1 MTYQSISEMAK
12 RWNMPT
18 RTIRYYCQI
27 GRIPGAFLT
36 GKTWNIPSD
45 AEQPPRQRNI
55 QIDQAI
61 HVDNRKL
68 NIAIVGGGIS
78 GVFAAI
84 RLKEKHPFFHVSI
97 FEKNN
102 KLLRKIYVTGNGR
115 CNFANRG
122 DLKGK
127 YNHESFVLP
136 IINEFSFSKISRY
149 FETLGIHHKF
159 INDLVY
165 PLSETAETV
174 ALLLLKKVE
183 ELNIEVHVNEKVID
197 YQDHHLFTEQG
208 SYHFDYLVLAGGGK
222 AAPQLG
228 SDGNLLTMLIN
239 HGYRIVDNQPSLCP
253 IKVKENVNL
262 IEGLRAKAQ
271 VILLI
276 DDKEVH
282 SEEGEVLFKKDGLSG
297 IVIFNMTH
305 FINQHPSAKKV
316 EICLNFVPQMSNLPK
331 KQYIEY
337 LHPRLAN
344 YLLNHHFDIH
354 HTVFTFK
361 SLYDFNV
368 AQVTSGGVSLKEVNN
383 SLISQHEKDIF
394 FIGEMLDVDAVCGG
408 FNIMWALASAEK
420 ISNNHF

>member
-1 MTYQSISEMAK
+1 MAK
-12 RWNMPT
+12 QWNMPT

-27 GRIPGAFLT
+27 GRIPGSFLT
-36 GKTWNIPSD
+36 GKTWNIPSE
-45 AEQPPRQRNI
+45 AEKPLRQRNI
-55 QIDQAI
+55 HKTNCINSD
-61 HVDNRKL
+61 DKKL
-68 NIAIVGGGIS
+68 NIVIVGGGIS

-84 RLKEKHPFFHVSI
+84 RLKEKHPNFHISI

-122 DLKGK
+122 DLKNK

-136 IINEFSFSKISRY
+136 IINEFSFPKLSRY
-149 FETLGIHHKF
+149 FETIGIHYKL

-183 ELNIEVHVNEKVID
+183 ELGIEVHLNEKVID
-197 YQDHHLFTEQG
+197 YQNHHLLTEQG
-208 SYHFDYLVLAGGGK
+208 TYNFDYLVFAGGGK

-228 SDGNLLTMLIN
+228 SDGNLLTMLNN
-239 HGYRIVDNQPSLCP
+239 HGYKIVSNQPSLCP

-262 IEGLRAKAQ
+262 IEGLRAKAL
-271 VILLI
+271 VTLFI
-276 DDKEVH
+276 DNKEIH
-282 SEEGEVLFKKDGLSG
+282 SEDGEVLFKKDGLSG

-305 FINQHPSAKKV
+305 FINQYKVSKKI
-316 EICLNFVPQMSNLPK
+316 EICLNFAPQISYLSEK
-331 KQYIEY
+331 EYIEY

-361 SLYDFNV
+361 ALYDFAV
-368 AQVTSGGVSLKEVNN
+368 AQVTSGGISLEEVN
-383 SLISQHEKDIF
+383 SFLISKREKDVF
-394 FIGEMLDVDAVCGG
+394 FIGEILDVDAVCGG